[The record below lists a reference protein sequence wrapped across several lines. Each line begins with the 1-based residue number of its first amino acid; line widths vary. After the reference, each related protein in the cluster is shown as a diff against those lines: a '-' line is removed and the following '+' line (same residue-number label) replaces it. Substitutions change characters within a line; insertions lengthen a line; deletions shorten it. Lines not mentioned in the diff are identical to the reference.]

1 METKIEK
8 INAESLNLAKKLI
21 LEGEIVAFPT
31 ETVYGLGANI
41 FDEKAVKKIFE
52 AKGRPSDNPLIAHV
66 ADAKTIE
73 LLACDISDKAKK
85 IINELMPGSLTIVLK
100 KKTSV
105 PDLVTANL
113 DTVAI
118 RMPLSTEARAFIS
131 ACGVPIAAPSANL
144 SSRPS
149 PTTYQAVFEDLNG
162 KIPLILAGR
171 DCEVGIEST
180 VLDMTAE
187 PTILRPGI
195 VTAEQIEKVLGEKVL
210 TFSDKNRKVNSPGMR
225 YRHYA
230 PSIPAALDTACDVK
244 KVTQLY
250 DKLMSNGQKAVIL
263 CLEQYLEFFE
273 NKQVYS
279 LGKTEK
285 EAANKLFSA
294 LRECEKKY
302 DYIIEMFCPKT
313 EEGFSVLN
321 RMIKSVGENFI

>member
-1 METKIEK
+1 MPK
-8 INAESLNLAKKLI
+8 
-21 LEGEIVAFPT
+21 
-31 ETVYGLGANI
+31 
-41 FDEKAVKKIFE
+41 
-52 AKGRPSDNPLIAHV
+52 SD
-66 ADAKTIE
+66 
-73 LLACDISDKAKK
+73 
-85 IINELMPGSLTIVLK
+85 
-100 KKTSV
+100 
-105 PDLVTANL
+105 
-113 DTVAI
+113 
-118 RMPLSTEARAFIS
+118 EARAFIS

-162 KIPLILAGR
+162 KIPLILAGC

-195 VTAEQIEKVLGEKVL
+195 VTAEQIEKVLCEKVL

-230 PSIPAALDTACDVK
+230 PSIPAVLDTACDVK
-244 KVTQLY
+244 KVLELY
-250 DKLMSNGQKAVIL
+250 DKIMSSGQKAVIL
-263 CLEQYLEFFE
+263 CLERYLMFFDGKE
-273 NKQVYS
+273 TYS

-285 EAANKLFSA
+285 EAASKFFYA